1 MKRVQ
6 GVNDSLAQVW
16 GRAAPNG
23 LPAENTARS
32 IRSRKTRPRRAAD
45 SVSPSL
51 RSPSGS
57 PQRNAQARSEL
68 TKPDNCTAFENV
80 LTAIPT
86 HGGTGTQHSASCFS
100 FPDEGKE
107 TGVIERKTFR
117 QERMAGVRGAQNATC
132 RETPPSP
139 TATPPFQGRQPTL
152 PQQERRAPPPAPR
165 AHNPLCRSCNRPNA
179 TFRRPAIHEPIK
191 RKNASP
197 RQRGRRIDNIP
208 LRLTTLP
215 RGNAAMTRAPSKPNA
230 ADRAFI
236 IAAPA
241 APFNA
246 LFNKY

>member
-23 LPAENTARS
+23 LPAESMARL
-32 IRSRKTRPRRAAD
+32 RGLRKSALTPRRR
-45 SVSPSL
+45 L
-51 RSPSGS
+51 RNPAFLRPLITPSGS

-86 HGGTGTQHSASCFS
+86 HGGTGTQHIASCFS

-117 QERMAGVRGAQNATC
+117 QERMTGVRGAQNATC

-152 PQQERRAPPPAPR
+152 PQQERRAPQTSPPR
-165 AHNPLCRSCNRPNA
+165 AQSPLPELQPAKRNLSTAHNSLSYEA
-179 TFRRPAIHEPIK
+179 E
-191 RKNASP
+191 
-197 RQRGRRIDNIP
+197 QR
-208 LRLTTLP
+208 
-215 RGNAAMTRAPSKPNA
+215 
-230 ADRAFI
+230 

-241 APFNA
+241 RTAD
-246 LFNKY
+246 

>member
-32 IRSRKTRPRRAAD
+32 IRSRKTRPRLAAD
-45 SVSPSL
+45 SVPPSL

-117 QERMAGVRGAQNATC
+117 QERM
-132 RETPPSP
+132 
-139 TATPPFQGRQPTL
+139 TARTDHTT
-152 PQQERRAPPPAPR
+152 PQQEHRTGIAAHKPPPDP
-165 AHNPLCRSCNRPNA
+165 P
-179 TFRRPAIHEPIK
+179 RPADQPPA
-191 RKNASP
+191 RT
-197 RQRGRRIDNIP
+197 IP
-208 LRLTTLP
+208 SA
-215 RGNAAMTRAPSKPNA
+215 GAATGQTQ
-230 ADRAFI
+230 
-236 IAAPA
+236 
-241 APFNA
+241 PFA
-246 LFNKY
+246 GAQFTIL

>member
-6 GVNDSLAQVW
+6 GDESPWRRSGARSPSV
-16 GRAAPNG
+16 
-23 LPAENTARS
+23 LPAESMAKP
-32 IRSRKTRPRRAAD
+32 IGLRKSALTPRRR
-45 SVSPSL
+45 L
-51 RSPSGS
+51 RNPAFLRPLITPSGS

-139 TATPPFQGRQPTL
+139 TATPSFQGRQPTL
-152 PQQERRAPPPAPR
+152 PQQERRAPQTSPPR
-165 AHNPLCRSCNRPNA
+165 AQSPLPELQPAKRSLSPAHNSLSYDA
-179 TFRRPAIHEPIK
+179 E
-191 RKNASP
+191 
-197 RQRGRRIDNIP
+197 QR
-208 LRLTTLP
+208 
-215 RGNAAMTRAPSKPNA
+215 
-230 ADRAFI
+230 

-241 APFNA
+241 RTAD
-246 LFNKY
+246 

>member
-6 GVNDSLAQVW
+6 GDESPWRRFGGAQPPTDS
-16 GRAAPNG
+16 P
-23 LPAENTARS
+23 
-32 IRSRKTRPRRAAD
+32 RKTRQGQYDHAKRAHAA
-45 SVSPSL
+45 PPTPFLASL

-107 TGVIERKTFR
+107 TGVIERKTFQ
-117 QERMAGVRGAQNATC
+117 QERMAARTDH
-132 RETPPSP
+132 T
-139 TATPPFQGRQPTL
+139 T
-152 PQQERRAPPPAPR
+152 PQQEHRTGIAAHKPPPDPPRPADQPPR

-179 TFRRPAIHEPIK
+179 AFRRRTIHYPMK
-191 RKNASP
+191 RNSASP

-208 LRLTTLP
+208 LRLTTP
-215 RGNAAMTRAPSKPNA
+215 RAATRP
-230 ADRAFI
+230 
-236 IAAPA
+236 
-241 APFNA
+241 
-246 LFNKY
+246 